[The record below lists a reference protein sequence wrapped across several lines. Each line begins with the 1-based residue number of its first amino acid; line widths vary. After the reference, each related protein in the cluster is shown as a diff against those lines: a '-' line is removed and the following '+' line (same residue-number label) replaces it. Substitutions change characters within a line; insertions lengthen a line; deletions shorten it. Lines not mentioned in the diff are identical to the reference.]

1 MKSDGL
7 QRVLDF
13 LGILRKADTKFRI
26 ERQSP
31 DALMVTFSLKGIC
44 IEVDFFVNEIWFS
57 YFKAA
62 EEGEMTEK
70 VLRDLLQENWA
81 D

>member
-1 MKSDGL
+1 MKSDAL
-7 QRVLDF
+7 KRMLDF
-13 LGILRKADTKFRI
+13 LDLLRRQGTKFRI

-31 DALMVTFSLKGIC
+31 DALMVTFSLKGVC
-44 IEVDFFVNEIWFS
+44 VEVDFFVNEVWFS
-57 YFKAA
+57 YFKTT

-70 VLRDLLQENWA
+70 LLYNLLQENWA